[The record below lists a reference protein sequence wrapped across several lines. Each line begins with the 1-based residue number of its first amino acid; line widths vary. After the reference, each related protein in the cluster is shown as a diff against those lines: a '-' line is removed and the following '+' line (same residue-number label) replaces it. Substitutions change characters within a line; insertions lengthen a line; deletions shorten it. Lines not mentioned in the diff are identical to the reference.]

1 MLSFSQDWWEDS
13 RNRQETV
20 SRWWPLS
27 QAAILVSLPDRP
39 ALRPGASLE
48 GRRWDCSP
56 APTPSPQ
63 TLGEPRSPG
72 RLPLCNLT
80 SEHFHQNFCKIFTPL
95 LYVHSSEAKSYHGLL
110 TTLLKYS
117 SLTSIF
123 PAP

>member
-1 MLSFSQDWWEDS
+1 MSPVHAQLLSGLVGRFQKQAG
-13 RNRQETV
+13 NRQSLVATESGSHSGQPTGRSSTET
-20 SRWWPLS
+20 WG
-27 QAAILVSLPDRP
+27 LPGGQDVG
-39 ALRPGASLE
+39 LQPG
-48 GRRWDCSP
+48 
-56 APTPSPQ
+56 PQ

-110 TTLLKYS
+110 TTLLKNS
-117 SLTSIF
+117 SITFIL